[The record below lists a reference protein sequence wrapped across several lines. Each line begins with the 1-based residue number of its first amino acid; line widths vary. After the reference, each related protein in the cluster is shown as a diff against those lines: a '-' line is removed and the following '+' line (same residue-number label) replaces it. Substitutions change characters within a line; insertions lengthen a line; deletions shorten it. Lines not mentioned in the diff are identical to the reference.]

1 MFIQNYVFRFQISI
15 DNIKRF
21 MKISQSQNDLNRE
34 EFDLILVKPFDLLQ
48 VLKQFT
54 PIYVVHYEINAI
66 AFLK

>member
-1 MFIQNYVFRFQISI
+1 
-15 DNIKRF
+15 